1 MKINELI
8 QDFHIQRSNEEQE
21 VLDKC
26 KELRSFD
33 SFPERERFILEN
45 LIRKALVSKIVE
57 GKTVMV
63 VANEYR

>member
-26 KELRSFD
+26 TALKSFD

-45 LIRKALVSKIVE
+45 LIRKALVSKVMQ
-57 GKTVMV
+57 GRTVMV
-63 VANEYR
+63 IANEY

>member
-1 MKINELI
+1 MKINELM

-26 KELRSFD
+26 TELKSFD

-45 LIRKALVSKIVE
+45 LIRKALVSKVMQ
-57 GKTVMV
+57 GRTVMV
-63 VANEYR
+63 IANEY

>member
-8 QDFHIQRSNEEQE
+8 QDFRIHRSNEEQK

-26 KELRSFD
+26 TELRSFD

-45 LIRKALVSKIVE
+45 LIRKALVSKIMQ
-57 GKTVMV
+57 GNTVMV
-63 VANEYR
+63 KANEYR

>member
-8 QDFHIQRSNEEQE
+8 QDFYIQRSNEEQE

-26 KELRSFD
+26 TELKSFD

-45 LIRKALVSKIVE
+45 LIRKALVSKVMQ
-57 GKTVMV
+57 GRTVMV
-63 VANEYR
+63 IANEY

>member
-8 QDFHIQRSNEEQE
+8 QDFYIQRSNEEQE

-26 KELRSFD
+26 TGLKSFD

-45 LIRKALVSKIVE
+45 LIRKALVSKVMQ
-57 GKTVMV
+57 GRTVMV
-63 VANEYR
+63 IANEY

>member
-45 LIRKALVSKIVE
+45 LIGKALVSKVMQ
-57 GKTVMV
+57 GRTVMV
-63 VANEYR
+63 IANEY

>member
-8 QDFHIQRSNEEQE
+8 QDFHIQRSNKEQE

-26 KELRSFD
+26 TELKSFD

-45 LIRKALVSKIVE
+45 LIRKALVSKVMQ
-57 GKTVMV
+57 GRTVMV
-63 VANEYR
+63 IANEY

>member
-8 QDFHIQRSNEEQE
+8 QDFHIQRSHEEQE

-45 LIRKALVSKIVE
+45 LIRKALVSKIMQ
-57 GKTVMV
+57 GRTVMV
-63 VANEYR
+63 MANEY

>member
-26 KELRSFD
+26 TELKSFD

-45 LIRKALVSKIVE
+45 LIRKALVSKVMQ
-57 GKTVMV
+57 GRTVMV
-63 VANEYR
+63 IANEH

>member
-1 MKINELI
+1 MKINELL
-8 QDFHIQRSNEEQE
+8 QDFVIQRSNEEQE

-45 LIRKALVSKIVE
+45 LIRKALVSKVMQ
-57 GKTVMV
+57 GRTVMV
-63 VANEYR
+63 IANEY

>member
-26 KELRSFD
+26 TELKSFD

-45 LIRKALVSKIVE
+45 LIRKALVSKVMQ
-57 GKTVMV
+57 GRTVMV
-63 VANEYR
+63 IAKEY

>member
-26 KELRSFD
+26 TELKSFD

-45 LIRKALVSKIVE
+45 LIRKALVSKIMQ
-57 GKTVMV
+57 GDTVMV
-63 VANEYR
+63 IANEF

>member
-26 KELRSFD
+26 TELKSFD

-45 LIRKALVSKIVE
+45 LIRKALVSKVMQ
-57 GKTVMV
+57 GRTVMV
-63 VANEYR
+63 IANEY

>member
-26 KELRSFD
+26 TELKSFD

-45 LIRKALVSKIVE
+45 LIRKALVSKVMQ
-57 GKTVMV
+57 GRTVMV
-63 VANEYR
+63 MANEY

>member
-45 LIRKALVSKIVE
+45 LIRKALVSKIMQ
-57 GKTVMV
+57 GRTVMV
-63 VANEYR
+63 MANEY

>member
-26 KELRSFD
+26 TELKSFD

-45 LIRKALVSKIVE
+45 LIRKALVSKIMQ
-57 GKTVMV
+57 GNTVMV
-63 VANEYR
+63 KANEHR

>member
-45 LIRKALVSKIVE
+45 LIRKALVSKVMQ
-57 GKTVMV
+57 GRTVMV
-63 VANEYR
+63 IANEY

>member
-45 LIRKALVSKIVE
+45 VIRKALGSKIVQ
-57 GKTVMV
+57 GRTVMV
-63 VANEYR
+63 MANEY

>member
-45 LIRKALVSKIVE
+45 LIRKALVSKIVQ
-57 GKTVMV
+57 GRTVMV
-63 VANEYR
+63 MANEY

>member
-45 LIRKALVSKIVE
+45 LIRKALVSKIMQ
-57 GKTVMV
+57 GDTVMV
-63 VANEYR
+63 IANEF

>member
-8 QDFHIQRSNEEQE
+8 QDFHIQRSHEEQK

-33 SFPERERFILEN
+33 SFQERERFILEN
-45 LIRKALVSKIVE
+45 LIRKALVSKIMQ
-57 GKTVMV
+57 GRTVMV
-63 VANEYR
+63 MANEY

>member
-26 KELRSFD
+26 TELKSFD

-45 LIRKALVSKIVE
+45 LIRKALVSKIMQ
-57 GKTVMV
+57 GRTVMV
-63 VANEYR
+63 MANEY